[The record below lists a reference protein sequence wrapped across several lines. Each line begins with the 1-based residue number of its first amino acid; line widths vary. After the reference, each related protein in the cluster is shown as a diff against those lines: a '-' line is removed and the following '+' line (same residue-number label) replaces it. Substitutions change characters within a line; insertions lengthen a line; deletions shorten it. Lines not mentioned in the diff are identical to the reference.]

1 MLPAGAPLSDWLTW
15 LESLSPHEIDMGL
28 ERVEEVL
35 GRLDLSLP
43 EHVLIIAG
51 TNGKGSSVAMADAL
65 LRAAGYTVGVYTSPH
80 IIDYNERIAL
90 SDQSGGRRLA
100 GDQVCSCG
108 RRLAGDQVCS
118 CGRRLAGDAEIIEA
132 FTTIESVRNDVPL
145 TYFEYGTL
153 AAFLVFARAELDVWI
168 LEVGMGGRLDATNV
182 IDPTGVLI
190 TNVALDHCEWL
201 GDDVETI
208 AREKAGVMRPGV
220 PAVFG
225 SADVPSTIVSHAE
238 ETGAQLLLAGRDF
251 TSDGVPQPGL
261 AGAFQ
266 VENAAAVLA
275 LLRAA
280 GLGRAAEED
289 LVQEVLPLVGLA
301 GRGQYIEAGGNQW
314 LLDVAHNPAAA
325 KVLATTLQADTDGAA
340 AIAIVAM
347 LFDKDVEGI
356 AASLDSHVDLWI
368 ATAADSHRSIPPR
381 ELARRI
387 ANTSGRPCLIAED
400 LDAALQSARRAAARN
415 DKILV
420 TGSFYVVGPVL
431 QYLESLSQS

>member
-43 EHVLIIAG
+43 EHVLIVAG

-90 SDQSGGRRLA
+90 SDLA
-100 GDQVCSCG
+100 CG
-108 RRLAGDQVCS
+108 RRLAGDS
-118 CGRRLAGDAEIIEA
+118 EIIEA
-132 FTTIESVRNDVPL
+132 FATIESVRNDVPL
-145 TYFEYGTL
+145 TYFEHGTL
-153 AAFLVFARAELDVWI
+153 AAFVVFARAGLDVWI

-208 AREKAGVMRPGV
+208 AREKAGVMRSGV

-225 SADVPSTIVSHAE
+225 SADVPSTIASHAE

-251 TSDGVPQPGL
+251 TRDGVPQPGL

-280 GLGRAAEED
+280 GLGRAADED
-289 LVQEVLPLVGLA
+289 LVQAVLPLVGLA
-301 GRGQYIEAGGNQW
+301 GRGQYIKAGGNQW

-340 AIAIVAM
+340 SIAIVAM
-347 LFDKDVEGI
+347 LADKDVEGI

-387 ANTSGRPCLIAED
+387 ANTSGRPCLVADD
-400 LDAALQSARRAAARN
+400 LEAALQSARRAAARN

>member
-43 EHVLIIAG
+43 EHVLIVAG

-90 SDQSGGRRLA
+90 SDLSCGRRLA
-100 GDQVCSCG
+100 GDQTYSCG

-118 CGRRLAGDAEIIEA
+118 CGRRLAGDSEIVEA
-132 FTTIESVRNDVPL
+132 FTTIESVRNDVLL

-153 AAFLVFARAELDVWI
+153 AAFVVFAKAGLDVWI

-201 GDDVETI
+201 GNDVETI
-208 AREKAGVMRPGV
+208 AREKAGVMRSGV

-225 SADVPSTIVSHAE
+225 SADVPSTIVSQAE

-251 TSDGVPQPGL
+251 TRDGIPQPGL

-266 VENAAAVLA
+266 VENAAAVIA
-275 LLRAA
+275 LLKAS
-280 GLGRAAEED
+280 GLGRAAETA
-289 LVQEVLPLVGLA
+289 LVNEVLPSISLD
-301 GRGQYIEAGGNQW
+301 GRGQHIVVDGNAW

-325 KVLATTLQADTDGAA
+325 EVLSHTLTQAAPGTAT
-340 AIAIVAM
+340 IAIVAM
-347 LFDKDVEGI
+347 LADKDVERI
-356 AASLDSHVDLWI
+356 AASLDPHIDLWI

-387 ANTSGRPCLIAED
+387 ANTSDRPCLVADD

-415 DKILV
+415 DNILV